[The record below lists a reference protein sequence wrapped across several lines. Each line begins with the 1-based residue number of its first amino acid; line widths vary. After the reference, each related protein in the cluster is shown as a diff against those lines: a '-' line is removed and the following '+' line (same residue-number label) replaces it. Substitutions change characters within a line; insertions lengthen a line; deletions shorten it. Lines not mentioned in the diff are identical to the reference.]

1 MNTIRRILLCAA
13 AVLAAGHLCA
23 QSVVDMAAYIDDAT
37 AAQLGESNTA
47 ALRNKINQIVVRNGM
62 AAAEGLFA
70 VVPTLTVTDDGVVDT
85 GMTSVHVVRADLTLS
100 VVNTVDNTVFAS
112 QTVSLQANGKS
123 SDACLRSLVNRVN
136 VNDVRFAK
144 MIRDVQQNIAD
155 YYSRQMSKI
164 LANVNS
170 LIAREQYD
178 EALAALSM
186 IPKSVDEYAT
196 VADLKVQVYNK
207 LLENEVR
214 KSIAEAEI
222 LVRRGDIDGALD
234 LCLACNP
241 LSPNYSEVIAFMN
254 RLDASAAAAEAEAR
268 EAELR
273 KLDAEAKRQR
283 IEQEATA
290 EGNVLKAEQVET
302 SRKKGKSLGEWLF
315 GL

>member
-1 MNTIRRILLCAA
+1 MNTLRKLLLCAA
-13 AVLAAGHLCA
+13 ALSAAATLRA
-23 QSVVDMAAYIDDAT
+23 QTVVDMAARIDEPT
-37 AAQLGESNTA
+37 AAQLGEANAA
-47 ALRNKINQIVVRNGM
+47 ALRNKINQIVIRNGM
-62 AAAEGLFA
+62 SAAEGLFA

-186 IPKSVDEYAT
+186 IPESVDEYAT

-254 RLDASAAAAEAEAR
+254 RRGARGRTAQARRRGHAPAYRDGGQCRRQRAEG
-268 EAELR
+268 R
-273 KLDAEAKRQR
+273 KGR
-283 IEQEATA
+283 IEQK
-290 EGNVLKAEQVET
+290 EGKVARGVALRTVIPDSEVLKC
-302 SRKKGKSLGEWLF
+302 
-315 GL
+315 

>member
-1 MNTIRRILLCAA
+1 MTTLRKLLLCAA
-13 AVLAAGHLCA
+13 ALSAAATLRA
-23 QSVVDMAAYIDDAT
+23 QTVVDMAARIDEPT
-37 AAQLGESNTA
+37 AAQLGEANAA
-47 ALRNKINQIVVRNGM
+47 ALRNKINQIVIRNGM
-62 AAAEGLFA
+62 SAAEGLFA

-186 IPKSVDEYAT
+186 IPESVDEYAT

-273 KLDAEAKRQR
+273 KLDAEAMRQR
-283 IEQEATA
+283 IETEASA
-290 EGNVLKAEQVET
+290 EGNVLKAEKAES

>member
-136 VNDVRFAK
+136 VNDVRFSK
-144 MIRDVQQNIAD
+144 MIRDVQQSIAD

-164 LANVNS
+164 LAKVNS
-170 LIAREQYD
+170 FIAREEYD
-178 EALAALSM
+178 EAMAALAM
-186 IPKSVDEYAT
+186 IPESVDEYAT
-196 VADLKVQVYNK
+196 VADLKVQVYDK
-207 LLENEVR
+207 LLGNEV
-214 KSIAEAEI
+214 KKAIAEAEI